1 MHLAIYGLGRV
12 GRPTSFAMLLK
23 SFADQVTLCD
33 TKPNLARAVRDDLA
47 HSMAG
52 YHSDVKLYHADRD
65 EDVSGADLVVI
76 TAGFPRPQGVQIS
89 RRDLASKNATIVR
102 QIAEASKDR
111 NKHAKYIVVSNPVDS
126 MAMICHKFT
135 DASFVIS
142 TGTNLETQRFRVAI
156 SEKLGIPLSKIQ
168 GWVGGEHGEKAV
180 PFWSTVRVEGAPFE
194 QKAKEKAISLTEAE
208 VLEYVKVV
216 SEHIID
222 GLGATEYGPAASF
235 SRIANAIVR
244 NTDEVLPVATPRR
257 FPGIDEEVWVSVPTR
272 LGTVLDSS
280 AYDNL
285 TNSEKQGLLDAAH
298 AIYSTFKPAYD
309 GLER

>member
-1 MHLAIYGLGRV
+1 MHLAVYGLGRV

-33 TKPNLARAVRDDLA
+33 TKPNLARAFRDDMA

-52 YHSDVKLYHADRD
+52 YLSDVKLDYADRD

-76 TAGFPRPQGVQIS
+76 AAGFPRPQGVQIS
-89 RRDLASKNATIVR
+89 RRDLASKNASVVK
-102 QIAEASKDR
+102 QISEASRDR
-111 NKHAKYIVVSNPVDS
+111 NGKAKYIVVTNPVDS

-135 DASFVIS
+135 EAPFVIS
-142 TGTNLETQRFRVAI
+142 TGTNLETQRFRVVI
-156 SEKLGIPLSKIQ
+156 SENLGVPVSRVQ

-180 PFWSTVRVEGAPFE
+180 PLWSTVRVEGESFE
-194 QKAKEKAISLTEAE
+194 RRVEKSNVALTKVQ
-208 VLEYVKVV
+208 VLEYVKAV
-216 SEHIID
+216 SERIID

-257 FPGIDEEVWVSVPTR
+257 FPGLDEDVWVSVPTK
-272 LGTVLDSS
+272 LGTALDSS
-280 AYDNL
+280 AYERL
-285 TNSEKQGLLDAAH
+285 TGSEKQELTEAAQ
-298 AIYSTFKPAYD
+298 AVYATFKPAYD
-309 GLER
+309 GLGS